1 MKIDS
6 YIWKDARV
14 KDMQNPIQVETR
26 LVDMTDDQLQMCYS
40 HCKEM
45 LYNTDP
51 KNLGRMIVLQQISK
65 QLDCIGAELA
75 LRYFKSLTDTQG
87 NYIYTSEGLLCDV
100 LSWVRSI
107 PNYKPADNYR
117 LKDILQVPAEYQGV
131 LIEDLIKACKDTLGA
146 FNHSKITRTFIYDRL
161 GLYLTSEEL
170 KEIDND
176 LREHGLNPN
185 KIALQ
190 TKIDNHIKFPL
201 GIQDVTVKINP
212 KGLSGKEFKDM
223 INLKKL
229 KGYKYCKYSAL
240 SDSQLHTLRSKVL
253 HALEARVANQACMWS
268 NLMNQIEEVA
278 KYKHY
283 TLE

>member
-26 LVDMTDDQLQMCYS
+26 LVDMTDDQLQMCYM

-75 LRYFKSLTDTQG
+75 LRYFKSLQDSSG
-87 NYIYTSEGLLCDV
+87 NYIYTNEGLLCDI
-100 LSWVRSI
+100 LSWIRSI
-107 PNYKPADNYR
+107 PNYSAQDNYR
-117 LKDILQVPAEYQGV
+117 LKDILQVPSEYQGV
-131 LIEDLIKACKDTLGA
+131 LLEELIKACKDTLGA
-146 FNHSKITRTFIYDRL
+146 FNHSKITRTFIYDYM
-161 GLYLTSEEL
+161 GIYLTSEEL
-170 KEIDND
+170 KDIDND
-176 LREHGLNPN
+176 LRNNGLDPS
-185 KIALQ
+185 KISFQ

-201 GIQDVTVKINP
+201 GLQNINVKINP
-212 KGLSGKEFKDM
+212 NGLNGKEFTDM

-240 SDSQLHTLRSKVL
+240 SDSQLHTLRLKVL
-253 HALEARVANQACMWS
+253 HTLEARVANQARRWS